1 MGPEDLKKILAVLP
15 PSDDENLLVGLDAP
29 DDAAVYSLGD
39 GRLLVASVDFFTPVV
54 DDPEDFGAIAAA
66 NALSDLYA
74 MGATPAFALSVLA
87 VPASTLSLDVVAG
100 ILRGAAETCDEAGI
114 VIAGGHSIDDKEPK
128 FGLVALGFAESERV
142 YRKSGARPG
151 DAIVLGKA
159 LGTGIIATAVK
170 RDGTDAP
177 VVRAAVRSMR
187 QLNQEAAVLLEGHE
201 VHALTDVTGFG
212 LLGHLREV
220 CAASDVSARVFA
232 SAPRFLPEAIDL
244 AEAGFVPGGTER
256 NRAAIEPVT
265 GWEPGIPDPVRTVL
279 CDAQTSGGLL
289 ACVPK
294 HEASEL
300 AAEWE
305 SAGYAA
311 SVVGAIEEPSKPMLI
326 VEE

>member
-1 MGPEDLKKILAVLP
+1 
-15 PSDDENLLVGLDAP
+15 VGLEAP

-87 VPASTLSLDVVAG
+87 VPAATLSLDLVAG
-100 ILRGAAETCDEAGI
+100 ILRGAAATCEEAGI
-114 VIAGGHSIDDKEPK
+114 VIAGGHSIDDNEPK
-128 FGLVALGFAESERV
+128 FGLVALGFAEVGRV

-151 DAIVLGKA
+151 DAVVLGKA
-159 LGTGIIATAVK
+159 LGTGIVATALK
-170 RDGTDAP
+170 RDGADAP
-177 VVRAAVRSMR
+177 TVRAAVRSMR
-187 QLNQEAAVLLEGHE
+187 QLNREAAVLLEGHD

-220 CAASDVSARVFA
+220 CTASDVSARVFA
-232 SAPRFLPEAIDL
+232 SAPRLLPDAVEL
-244 AEAGFVPGGTER
+244 AEAGFVPGGTQR
-256 NRAAIEPVT
+256 NREAIEPVT
-265 GWEPGIPDPVRTVL
+265 SWEPGIPDALRTVL

-289 ACVPK
+289 ACVPR

-311 SVVGAIEEPSKPMLI
+311 SIVGVIEEASRPILI

>member
-1 MGPEDLKKILAVLP
+1 VLP
-15 PSDDENLLVGLDAP
+15 ASDDENLLVGLETP

-54 DDPEDFGAIAAA
+54 DDADDFGAIAAA

-87 VPASTLSLDVVAG
+87 VPAATLPTEVVTG
-100 ILRGAAETCDEAGI
+100 ILRGAADICAEAGI
-114 VIAGGHSIDDKEPK
+114 VIAGGHSIDDAEPK
-128 FGLVALGFAESERV
+128 FGLVALGFADRERI
-142 YRKSGARPG
+142 YLKAGAQPG

-159 LGTGIIATAVK
+159 LGTGVIATALK
-170 RDGTDAP
+170 RDAADAP
-177 VVRAAVRSMR
+177 TVRAAVLSMR
-187 QLNQEAAVLLEGHE
+187 QLNREAVGLLHGHD
-201 VHALTDVTGFG
+201 VRALTDVTGFG
-212 LLGHLREV
+212 LLGHLREICV
-220 CAASDVSARVFA
+220 ASGVSARIVA
-232 SAPRFLPEAIDL
+232 SAPRILPEALEL

-256 NRAAIEPVT
+256 NRAAIESHT
-265 GWEPGIPDPVRTVL
+265 AWEPGISDALRTLL

-294 HEASEL
+294 HEGSEL

-305 SAGYAA
+305 AAGYAA
-311 SVVGAIEEPSKPMLI
+311 AVVGAIEDESKPMLI

>member
-1 MGPEDLKKILAVLP
+1 MGLE
-15 PSDDENLLVGLDAP
+15 AP

-74 MGATPAFALSVLA
+74 MGASPAFALSVLA
-87 VPASTLSLDVVAG
+87 VPAATLSLEVVAG
-100 ILRGAAETCDEAGI
+100 ILRGAAATCAEAGI
-114 VIAGGHSIDDKEPK
+114 VIAGGHSIDDNEPK
-128 FGLVALGFAESERV
+128 FGLVAIGLADGGRL
-142 YRKSGARPG
+142 YRKSGALPG

-159 LGTGIIATAVK
+159 LGTGIVATALK
-170 RDGTDAP
+170 REAADAP
-177 VVRAAVRSMR
+177 AVRAAVRSMR
-187 QLNQEAAVLLEGHE
+187 QLNREAAALLQGHD

-220 CAASDVSARVFA
+220 CSASGVSARVFA
-232 SAPRFLPEAIDL
+232 SAPRLLPETLQL
-244 AEAGFVPGGTER
+244 AEAGFIPGGTER
-256 NRAAIEPVT
+256 NRASIEGVT
-265 GWEPGIPDPVRTVL
+265 GWEPGIPEAQRMVL

-305 SAGYAA
+305 GAGYAA
-311 SVVGAIEEPSKPMLI
+311 SVVGVIEEGSKPMLI

>member
-1 MGPEDLKKILAVLP
+1 
-15 PSDDENLLVGLDAP
+15 LVGLEAP

-87 VPASTLSLDVVAG
+87 VPASTLSMDVVAG
-100 ILRGAAETCDEAGI
+100 ILKGAAATCEEAGI
-114 VIAGGHSIDDKEPK
+114 VIAGGHSIDDNEPK
-128 FGLVALGFAESERV
+128 FGLVALGFAESDRV

-159 LGTGIIATAVK
+159 LGTGIIATALK
-170 RDGTDAP
+170 REAADAP
-177 VVRAAVRSMR
+177 TVRAAVRSMR
-187 QLNQEAAVLLEGHE
+187 QLNREAVVLLQGHE

-220 CAASDVSARVFA
+220 CAASAVSARVFA
-232 SAPRFLPEAIDL
+232 SAPRFLPETLDL
-244 AEAGFVPGGTER
+244 AEAGFVPGGTLR
-256 NRAAIEPVT
+256 NREAIEPVT
-265 GWEPGIPDPVRTVL
+265 GWEPGISDALRTAL

-289 ACVPK
+289 AIVPK

-311 SVVGAIEEPSKPMLI
+311 SVVGTIEEQAKPMLI